1 MMELLQEV
9 KRLRQIGE
17 VPTDATLV
25 CEGGDRVETYHI
37 LCAAVSPVL
46 RAALEPSR
54 FKEGDTRTVVLDWAR
69 ASLLERMFAFACG
82 DGGGT
87 LSGDDAMALLPLAD
101 RLDYRSM
108 RTVCETTLSALLT
121 SDNAAD
127 IQACARA
134 CGCPTLAA
142 KAQAVANDPE
152 FVPVVR
158 SLMDSKREL
167 EGAHD
172 DLLRRIAELQREARA
187 IKDKVKDVAGRITFE
202 SEKAFL
208 EAEEARS
215 CAAATSGESPPESG
229 EGYPHAALR
238 TLKVA
243 ASTPQKK
250 RSKDSKATAGLVFED
265 LSAALAASKPGDIIE
280 LPPGTHEISEDED
293 VIKYSLQI
301 VGMGDGVVL
310 AWEAETM
317 ITVKAADVRI
327 ANLKIDGA
335 RVSSEG
341 LVRVEDGGRVWLDEC
356 NIAIKDGRVSVH
368 KDSSA
373 TLTRCTLRGGQGS
386 AIEIDPQAKAVLV
399 KDCSITGSGA
409 GDDGP
414 EPAHN
419 PNKSS
424 KFSILPTPYS

>member
-1 MMELLQEV
+1 
-9 KRLRQIGE
+9 
-17 VPTDATLV
+17 
-25 CEGGDRVETYHI
+25 
-37 LCAAVSPVL
+37 
-46 RAALEPSR
+46 
-54 FKEGDTRTVVLDWAR
+54 
-69 ASLLERMFAFACG
+69 
-82 DGGGT
+82 
-87 LSGDDAMALLPLAD
+87 
-101 RLDYRSM
+101 
-108 RTVCETTLSALLT
+108 
-121 SDNAAD
+121 
-127 IQACARA
+127 
-134 CGCPTLAA
+134 
-142 KAQAVANDPE
+142 
-152 FVPVVR
+152 
-158 SLMDSKREL
+158 
-167 EGAHD
+167 
-172 DLLRRIAELQREARA
+172 
-187 IKDKVKDVAGRITFE
+187 
-202 SEKAFL
+202 
-208 EAEEARS
+208 
-215 CAAATSGESPPESG
+215 
-229 EGYPHAALR
+229 
-238 TLKVA
+238 VA
-243 ASTPQKK
+243 ASTPHKK

-373 TLTRCTLRGGQGS
+373 TLTRCTLRGGQGP

-414 EPAHN
+414 EPWYVPGETGAVEISASQFG
-419 PNKSS
+419 NKSRTS
-424 KFSILPTPYS
+424 SAACVHLTIRGTTIVSCFGPAVTYRTNYHGKEHRQFYHFQWPGSTKVAMEGNTFKSNGVALPPGSAPEGEEIVHNEHPEDHDR